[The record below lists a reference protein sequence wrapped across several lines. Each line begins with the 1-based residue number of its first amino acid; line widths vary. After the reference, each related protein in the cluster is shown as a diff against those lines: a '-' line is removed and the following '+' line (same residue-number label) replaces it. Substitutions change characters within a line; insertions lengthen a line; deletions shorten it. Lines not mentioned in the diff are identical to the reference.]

1 MEYLQ
6 LSKVYVNNIHNKAG
20 TKAIS
25 IDANGYLFAKLPHFL
40 IRNTS
45 TQSIPNSAY
54 TRVEYNDTVLDTH
67 SFADLS
73 NNRITFNS
81 TTAGVY
87 QVNFGGKMNNISANR
102 VGYWLRKEGVMS
114 TGPYIA
120 YFEAE
125 SSSASYMYP
134 TFSFIYQFNDG
145 DFLELDMYHEAS
157 SAVSTYTQSQ
167 AIGFFMSG
175 FRIG

>member
-1 MEYLQ
+1 MSTLR
-6 LSKVYVNNIHNKAG
+6 VNTITNATG
-20 TKAIS
+20 TQAAS

-45 TQSIPNSAY
+45 AQSIPNSAY
-54 TRVEYNDTVLDTH
+54 TRAEYNDTVLDTH

-73 NNRITFNS
+73 NNRINFNS

-87 QVNFGGKMNNISANR
+87 QVNFGGKVNNASAAR
-102 VGYWLRKEGVMS
+102 IGYWLRKEGVMN
-114 TGPYIA
+114 TGPYLA
-120 YFEAE
+120 YFETEAD
-125 SSSASYMYP
+125 ASNYAYP

-145 DFLELDMYHEAS
+145 DFLELDMYHTHG
-157 SAVSTYTQSQ
+157 SALSTYTTSQ

-175 FRIG
+175 VRIG

>member
-1 MEYLQ
+1 MASILKVNELQ
-6 LSKVYVNNIHNKAG
+6 HTGG
-20 TKAIS
+20 TTALT

-45 TQSIPNSAY
+45 AQSIPDSTY
-54 TRVEYNDTVLDTH
+54 TAIEFNDTVLDTH

-73 NNRITFNS
+73 NNKITFNS

-87 QVNFGGKMNNISANR
+87 QVNFGGKMNNISAAR
-102 VGYWLRKEGVMS
+102 VGYWLRKEGVIS
-114 TGPYIA
+114 TGPYVG

-125 SSSASYMYP
+125 SSSASYLYP
-134 TFSFIYQFNDG
+134 TFNFIYQFNDG
-145 DFLELDMYHEAS
+145 DFLELDMFHSAGA
-157 SAVSTYTQSQ
+157 AVSTYPQSQ

>member
-20 TKAIS
+20 THAIS

-45 TQSIPNSAY
+45 AQNIPNTAY
-54 TRVEYNDTVLDTH
+54 TRAEFNDTVLDTH

-73 NNRITFNS
+73 NNKISFNS

-87 QVNFGGKMNNISANR
+87 QVNFGGKVSNATSNR
-102 VGYWLRKEGVMS
+102 IGYWLRKEGVIN
-114 TGPYIA
+114 TGPYIG
-120 YFEAE
+120 YFEIGKTTSTYA
-125 SSSASYMYP
+125 YP
-134 TFSFIYQFNDG
+134 TFSFIYNFNAG
-145 DFLELDMYHEAS
+145 DFLELDMYHDQG
-157 SAVSTYTQSQ
+157 STMATYPQSQ

-175 FRIG
+175 VRIG

>member
-1 MEYLQ
+1 MTSELR
-6 LSKVYVNNIHNKAG
+6 VDAINNTAG
-20 TKAIS
+20 DQAMT

-45 TQSIPNSAY
+45 AQSIPNATY
-54 TRVEYNDTVLDTH
+54 TRAEYNDTVLDTH

-73 NNRITFNS
+73 NNKITFNS

-87 QVNFGGKMNNISANR
+87 QINFGGKMQNISANR
-102 VGYWLRKEGVMS
+102 VGYWLRKEGVMN

-125 SSSASYMYP
+125 SSGASFIYP

-145 DFLELDMYHEAS
+145 DFLELDMYHTNG
-157 SAVSTYTQSQ
+157 SAVNTYPASQ